1 MEKQKNL
8 TVLKQSDK
16 DFLRSL
22 ENCIQFGTPVLLEN
36 VGESLDPALEPLLQK
51 QTFKQ
56 GGSVCIKLG
65 ESTIEYS
72 KDFRMYIT
80 TRLKNP
86 HFPPETTAKIA
97 MVNFSISKEGLV
109 DQLLGIIV
117 ARERPELE
125 EERSQVIGQ
134 INENKK
140 NLSDIENKILNVLYS
155 SKGNILEDENAIK
168 TLSSSKVLANEIV
181 EKQHACEAA
190 KGRIDDNRNDYL
202 DLTHFAVS
210 LFFTGNHLSQIN
222 HMYQFSLAWFINL
235 FCTSIDVADKS
246 EELDERLNSIKEH
259 FLRSLFVNTSTSLF
273 EEDKIVYSFLLAC
286 NLGKNCKGVMET
298 DEWQFFLR
306 LVKDAEDETE
316 KGYEWLTDKM
326 RGRVEQLKELKSLAI
341 LTDPDNE
348 EHLEIM
354 WDSGAPQKTTGYD
367 HLTKDLNAFQ
377 TLLLLAAYRPD
388 RLIPSVRTFVA
399 NTLGKPK
406 LLIVSIYE

>member
-202 DLTHFAVS
+202 NLTHFSVS

-286 NLGKNCKGVMET
+286 NLGKNCEGVMET

-326 RGRVEQLKELKSLAI
+326 RGRMEQLKELKSLAI
-341 LTDPDNE
+341 LKDPDNE
-348 EHLEIM
+348 EQLETM
-354 WDSGAPQKTTGYD
+354 WDSGAPQKTTAYD

-388 RLIPSVRTFVA
+388 RLIPSVRTFVS
-399 NTLGKPK
+399 NTLGN
-406 LLIVSIYE
+406 YT